1 MKKIK
6 QHKRAIIL
14 LTKINQRKV
23 MINNCQ
29 IKIEIEKNKP
39 STKSFLF
46 YSEKALR
53 LDIEKYRNE
62 ISWFENRYNSLI
74 NSLLH

>member
-1 MKKIK
+1 
-6 QHKRAIIL
+6 
-14 LTKINQRKV
+14 